1 MVNLTPEHTIQQVL
15 ETHPDLIHVFVA
27 NGLTEVKNDDFIAQ
41 FGRFLRLGTYLER
54 KGLNT
59 LAFIAQ
65 LHEQLRDDMG
75 NSDITLRKAPGKGA
89 GDIRISGLL
98 PCPVRLPLLE
108 ALDGPLT
115 GIRNSGQGVQCRLEA
130 ASGGF
135 DWIRRELD
143 NAADVSV
150 LPHLFL
156 SAGLDIFFEEDAF
169 GKYIAAG
176 QFHDPVP
183 GEINRCF
190 KDTGIADPA
199 GAYGM
204 IAVVPAVF
212 LVNHAVLDDR
222 PVPRTWQDLLDPIF
236 TGAIA
241 LPVDDFDLFHALLIA
256 LHHQFGDPGI
266 RDLARNMLASQ
277 HPAEM
282 VKNGARSSGER
293 AAVTV
298 IPYFF
303 TRMAERVSNLEWVW
317 PEDGAIISPIFLISR
332 TDAPSQV
339 TEIARF
345 LKGKEIGDI
354 LANGGLFPAC
364 HPDVNNPIPEN
375 ATFAWP
381 GWDTIR
387 SRNMTTWLSHTEK
400 LFMTSMQEV
409 GK

>member
-1 MVNLTPEHTIQQVL
+1 MTFTPAHTIQQIL
-15 ETHPDLIHVFVA
+15 GNHPELIHVFVA
-27 NGLTEVKNDDFIAQ
+27 NGLTDVKNDNFLEK
-41 FGRFLRLGTYLER
+41 FGRFLQLGTYLER
-54 KGLNT
+54 RGLNVH
-59 LAFIAQ
+59 AFIAQ

-75 NSDITLRKAPGKGA
+75 NADITLRKAPGEGV

-115 GIRNSGQGVQCRLEA
+115 AIRANGQGVQCRLEA

-135 DWIRRELD
+135 DWIRRDLD
-143 NAADVSV
+143 NATDASA

-183 GEINRCF
+183 GEVNACF
-190 KDTGIADPA
+190 QDADIADPA

-212 LVNHAVLDDR
+212 LVNHAVLADR
-222 PVPRTWQDLLDPIF
+222 PVPRTWRDLLDPAF

-241 LPVDDFDLFHALLIA
+241 LPVDDFDLFHALLIT
-256 LHHQFGDPGI
+256 LHHQFGDQGI

-282 VKNGARSSGER
+282 IKNGARSSGER

-332 TDAPSQV
+332 TDAPSPV
-339 TEIARF
+339 RDIARF
-345 LKGKEIGDI
+345 MKGKEIGDI
-354 LANGGLFPAC
+354 LANGGLFPAL
-364 HPDVNNPIPEN
+364 HPEVKNPIPDH

-381 GWDTIR
+381 GWDIIR
-387 SRNMTTWLSHTEK
+387 SRNMTTWLSHAEN
-400 LFMTSMQEV
+400 LFKTSIKEV
-409 GK
+409 AI